1 MKVKKNKI
9 GCLEPGS
16 TNYDPTSS
24 IACVRCCIDDDL
36 DKELTKMRDVIS
48 HPNYNEI
55 EKIDYMVYSV
65 KEIDGQPLF
74 TLKGQAES
82 YALQIGC
89 LGYHTHE
96 IKGKTLY
103 MACNDHDKAVGERNK
118 PKAEDVINQI
128 NTDGEIKWK
137 KAIGYDKQMEYCSN
151 MKKDGY
157 IWNRRKKRC
166 LLNPK
171 TDEVIIGN
179 YSILGYVE
187 DVPVWY
193 TKGAALSYG
202 ELLKCN
208 NSHTYNMY
216 GTNGYVACKELSV
229 AVSKRGEINC
239 LDIQEGLAG
248 EISFSR
254 LSPTDIRTYGQLC
267 CMEWNQKGY
276 HWNGLGCV
284 KNQEPLTWSCID
296 ELTTEIYDGSGG
308 YKTFR
313 DCYNSC
319 EVNKIN
325 Y

>member
-1 MKVKKNKI
+1 
-9 GCLEPGS
+9 
-16 TNYDPTSS
+16 
-24 IACVRCCIDDDL
+24 
-36 DKELTKMRDVIS
+36 
-48 HPNYNEI
+48 
-55 EKIDYMVYSV
+55 
-65 KEIDGQPLF
+65 
-74 TLKGQAES
+74 
-82 YALQIGC
+82 
-89 LGYHTHE
+89 
-96 IKGKTLY
+96 
-103 MACNDHDKAVGERNK
+103 
-118 PKAEDVINQI
+118 
-128 NTDGEIKWK
+128 
-137 KAIGYDKQMEYCSN
+137 
-151 MKKDGY
+151 
-157 IWNRRKKRC
+157 
-166 LLNPK
+166 
-171 TDEVIIGN
+171 
-179 YSILGYVE
+179 
-187 DVPVWY
+187 
-193 TKGAALSYG
+193 
-202 ELLKCN
+202 
-208 NSHTYNMY
+208 MY

-239 LDIQEGLAG
+239 LDIQEGLVG